1 MQPLGKEPEPSR
13 IWKRPQ
19 LGVCWRELSVFRPRE
34 EMWRGVLPC
43 PHCLPSCLTPPP
55 LPDPDRASQTLCS
68 RGWELL
74 GGGFPGE
81 EVPTALLEEEG
92 TLASPPPRLPQPSP
106 PSPTPPFS
114 VPVPPGPPGVP
125 KFPLPGLHRRFTG
138 LPSHFSATPRS
149 PRRGWERQKGG
160 GGETTSPPLRG
171 ESPGTLLVRIPPAP
185 AAEAGVSRRCR
196 RAEGRLQPGGRPAR
210 TPTTRFMQLRARN
223 PARPRSL
230 ERARVARSHGQDPS
244 PPSGEAETL

>member
-19 LGVCWRELSVFRPRE
+19 RGVCWRELSVFRPRE

-92 TLASPPPRLPQPSP
+92 TLASPRLRPACPSRVLLAPRPLSASQSLLARLESPS
-106 PSPTPPFS
+106 S
-114 VPVPPGPPGVP
+114 
-125 KFPLPGLHRRFTG
+125 RFQAFTVG
-138 LPSHFSATPRS
+138 LPASLP
-149 PRRGWERQKGG
+149 
-160 GGETTSPPLRG
+160 TSPPLRG
-171 ESPGTLLVRIPPAP
+171 LRE
-185 AAEAGVSRRCR
+185 E
-196 RAEGRLQPGGRPAR
+196 GGRGRREGEEKPR
-210 TPTTRFMQLRARN
+210 RLRCAEN
-223 PARPRSL
+223 PRGPF
-230 ERARVARSHGQDPS
+230 
-244 PPSGEAETL
+244 

>member
-1 MQPLGKEPEPSR
+1 MAKVLVATEKPFAAPAVAGIKEIIE
-13 IWKRPQ
+13 
-19 LGVCWRELSVFRPRE
+19 GAGFEL
-34 EMWRGVLPC
+34 
-43 PHCLPSCLTPPP
+43 
-55 LPDPDRASQTLCS
+55 
-68 RGWELL
+68 
-74 GGGFPGE
+74 
-81 EVPTALLEEEG
+81 ALLEKYTEKSQLLE
-92 TLASPPPRLPQPSP
+92 A
-106 PSPTPPFS
+106 
-114 VPVPPGPPGVP
+114 VAPPGVP

-210 TPTTRFMQLRARN
+210 TPTTRLMQLRARN

-244 PPSGEAETL
+244 PPSGETETL

>member
-1 MQPLGKEPEPSR
+1 MARRPS
-13 IWKRPQ
+13 
-19 LGVCWRELSVFRPRE
+19 L
-34 EMWRGVLPC
+34 
-43 PHCLPSCLTPPP
+43 PP
-55 LPDPDRASQTLCS
+55 LPAFLPHSTSAPRPRPCFPDPLFS
-68 RGWELL
+68 RLGAAGWGVP
-74 GGGFPGE
+74 GGRGSHCATRRGRDSR
-81 EVPTALLEEEG
+81 
-92 TLASPPPRLPQPSP
+92 LASPPPSLPQPSP
-106 PSPTPPFS
+106 PGPTPPFR

-210 TPTTRFMQLRARN
+210 TPTTRLMQLRARN

-244 PPSGEAETL
+244 PPSGETETL

>member
-1 MQPLGKEPEPSR
+1 MLRGGCGGARHLQEALLPRGSALAAASRLPGSSRAAVPGVGGDAGGGRERVQPLGKEPEPSR

-149 PRRGWERQKGG
+149 PRRGWERQ
-160 GGETTSPPLRG
+160 SSMLNDHLLRD
-171 ESPGTLLVRIPPAP
+171 
-185 AAEAGVSRRCR
+185 
-196 RAEGRLQPGGRPAR
+196 
-210 TPTTRFMQLRARN
+210 F
-223 PARPRSL
+223 
-230 ERARVARSHGQDPS
+230 
-244 PPSGEAETL
+244 